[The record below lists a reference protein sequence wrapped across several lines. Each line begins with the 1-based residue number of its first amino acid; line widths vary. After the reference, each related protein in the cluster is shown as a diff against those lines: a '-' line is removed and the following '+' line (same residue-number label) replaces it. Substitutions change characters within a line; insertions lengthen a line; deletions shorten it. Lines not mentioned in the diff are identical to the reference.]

1 MGLDAR
7 LRLNMRPIVL
17 EEEEHEPVSRC
28 YCGGWPHLNHIRD
41 RVWIS
46 CSAPGCRMRSKVYDE
61 LELDY
66 AIHDWNME
74 VEEMEKIWG
83 KKK

>member
-1 MGLDAR
+1 MALDAR

-17 EEEEHEPVSRC
+17 EEGEKEPVSMC

-46 CSAPGCRMRSKVYDE
+46 CSSPGCKIHGRIYDE
-61 LELDY
+61 LELDN

-74 VEEMEKIWG
+74 VKKLEEIWG
-83 KKK
+83 KKR